1 MKENKNQ
8 KLLIKPKGWKAGA
21 TIHCNSRLKSL
32 YVRKI
37 KWPGFRLTPN
47 QTKSYW
53 IWQIIDENSNMIH
66 HSTRQHS
73 SDKVDQTEDNIL
85 KHPICKWPRG
95 SKKWLICNFFKTLV
109 KYCKFTVTMTNFF
122 SLLIYII
129 KSRSINR
136 YFQSDHEFYSKTRA
150 ILNYNQNCSI
160 WSFTYTLASFI
171 PRGSSSR
178 VLQERAL
185 KRS

>member
-1 MKENKNQ
+1 
-8 KLLIKPKGWKAGA
+8 
-21 TIHCNSRLKSL
+21 
-32 YVRKI
+32 
-37 KWPGFRLTPN
+37 
-47 QTKSYW
+47 
-53 IWQIIDENSNMIH
+53 MIH
-66 HSTRQHS
+66 YRTRQHS
-73 SDKVDQTEDNIL
+73 TLQPDFTASDKVDQTEDNIL
-85 KHPICKWPRG
+85 QHPICKW
-95 SKKWLICNFFKTLV
+95 LICNVFKTLV
-109 KYCKFTVTMTNFF
+109 ENCKFTVTMTNFF

-160 WSFTYTLASFI
+160 WPFTYTLASFI

-185 KRS
+185 KRSSNLLTLPWGLRYS

>member
-1 MKENKNQ
+1 M
-8 KLLIKPKGWKAGA
+8 
-21 TIHCNSRLKSL
+21 
-32 YVRKI
+32 
-37 KWPGFRLTPN
+37 KWPGLRLTPN
-47 QTKSYW
+47 QTKRYW
-53 IWQIIDENSNMIH
+53 IWQIIDESSNMIH

-73 SDKVDQTEDNIL
+73 TSQPDSTASDKVDQTEDNIL

-95 SKKWLICNFFKTLV
+95 SKKWLICNVFKTLV
-109 KYCKFTVTMTNFF
+109 KNCKFTVTMTNFF

-160 WSFTYTLASFI
+160 WPFTYTLASFI
-171 PRGSSSR
+171 SRGSSSR

-185 KRS
+185 KRSSNLLTLRWGLRYS